1 MSQTPIGLLIKIL
14 MSIVLA
20 GERGFEPQIMF
31 KGSPLFGEEP
41 EPIVIGSA

>member
-1 MSQTPIGLLIKIL
+1 LKNCFYGRA
-14 MSIVLA
+14 IVA